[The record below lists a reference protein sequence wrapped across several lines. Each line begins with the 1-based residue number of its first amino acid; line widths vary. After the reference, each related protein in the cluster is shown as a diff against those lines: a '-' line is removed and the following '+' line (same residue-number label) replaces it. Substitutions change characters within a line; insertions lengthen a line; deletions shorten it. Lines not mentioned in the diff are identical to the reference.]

1 MGDYINNVFRLFL
14 KHYVENWPKYLGA
27 ALLAFVMPVT
37 FACITD
43 DATTAVTVGSR
54 LMVVYMAY
62 VLYLSIK
69 ELRGRYTYIMASTL
83 PVTSAERYGF
93 ILLNST
99 VVLVAWYAVCLLTSV
114 KLSIALFYVAE
125 DFAWVLEREHLL
137 MNFNYIVGVVG
148 THAGLLIVNLVS
160 AKRLATNYFIALVA
174 VVAYQWMLSKYV
186 DVVDR
191 ECFKMW
197 TNIVV
202 TLVSWTMGYFLVRK
216 YQYKG

>member
-14 KHYVENWPKYLGA
+14 KHYAENWPKYIGA

-54 LMVVYMAY
+54 LIVVYMAY

-114 KLSIALFYVAE
+114 KLSIALFNVA
-125 DFAWVLEREHLL
+125 
-137 MNFNYIVGVVG
+137 
-148 THAGLLIVNLVS
+148 
-160 AKRLATNYFIALVA
+160 
-174 VVAYQWMLSKYV
+174 
-186 DVVDR
+186 
-191 ECFKMW
+191 
-197 TNIVV
+197 
-202 TLVSWTMGYFLVRK
+202 
-216 YQYKG
+216 